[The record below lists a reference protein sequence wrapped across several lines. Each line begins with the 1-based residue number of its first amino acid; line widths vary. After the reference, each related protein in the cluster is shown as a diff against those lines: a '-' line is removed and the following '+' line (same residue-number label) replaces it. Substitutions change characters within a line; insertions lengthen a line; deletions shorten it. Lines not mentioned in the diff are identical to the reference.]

1 MKLIVN
7 GKQYQTKADTLWE
20 LKKEI
25 SRKTNSVDVV
35 ILNGFQTSD
44 NLPLQEGD
52 LVALIQKGV
61 MPSKEELE
69 SMMCARHTPKVHEKV
84 KDAKVAIAGLGGLG
98 SNIAVLL
105 ARTGVGKLLLID
117 FDTVEPSNLNRQSYY
132 ISHLGLPK
140 TEALK
145 QQIEQINPFIQVET
159 KQVRVTEE
167 NALSL
172 FNGYPIVC
180 EAFDNP
186 QSKAILVNTLLE
198 QSPQTKLVCGSGM
211 AGYGSSNTIQ
221 TKQKFKNLYLCG
233 DGETAAEVGNG
244 LMAPRVTICAAH
256 QANMILRLILG
267 IEEV

>member
-7 GKQYQTKADTLWE
+7 GKQIETTAPTLWQ
-20 LKKEI
+20 LKE
-25 SRKTNSVDVV
+25 SLHNSADVT
-35 ILNGFQTSD
+35 ILNGFQTVD
-44 NLPLQEGD
+44 NLPLKEGD
-52 LVALIQKGV
+52 FVAFIQKGV
-61 MPSKEELE
+61 MPSQAELE
-69 SMMCARHTPKVHEKV
+69 SMMCARHTPKVHQKV
-84 KDAKVAIAGLGGLG
+84 KAAKVAIAGLGGLG
-98 SNIAVLL
+98 SNIAILL
-105 ARTGVGKLLLID
+105 ARTGVGTLLLVD

-145 QQIEQINPFIQVET
+145 GQIEQINPFIQVET
-159 KQVRVTEE
+159 KQVKITDE
-167 NALSL
+167 NALSI
-172 FNGYPIVC
+172 FGNYPIVC

-186 QSKAILVNTLLE
+186 QSKAILVNTILE

-221 TKQKFKNLYLCG
+221 TVQKFKNLYVCG
-233 DGETAAEVGNG
+233 DGETAAQVGNG

-256 QANMILRLILG
+256 QANMILRLLLE